1 MVDVATLMNGV
12 LAVTSTAVMALPVI
26 GGLDRDTVRGRFLWA
41 VCLSFFVPVLFVV
54 QRFLGID
61 FGATILTLHTIV
73 WVMLLGSFLSF
84 YLEKRHFFW
93 SQFAIPL
100 SLLFP
105 VIVLRQF
112 IFEMAALI
120 ALIVLAEIM
129 VYMMVDGNFLAR
141 LTGMLGVGAVL
152 SSLVYYFPLPLFT
165 GLLPQ
170 VMLSVSYLF
179 LLPLLWLMII
189 HPRRDIDVSASPDLI
204 YVWYAVLSLVTVVVA
219 GLFSE
224 VFNPIYVG
232 LGVIVIALLAVMSH
246 HRGPVAGIEDF
257 TVVLFLLSVVV
268 WLVVSLVDVGTDGA
282 IVVIDFQVDL
292 LQLAIISAV
301 SFIGLRFVTE
311 KV

>member
-12 LAVTSTAVMALPVI
+12 LAVTSMVVMALPVI
-26 GGLDRDTVRGRFLWA
+26 GGLDRDTVRGQFLWA
-41 VCLSFFVPVLFVV
+41 VCLSFIVPVIFVV
-54 QRFLGID
+54 QRFVGVDL
-61 FGATILTLHTIV
+61 GATILTLHTIV

-93 SQFAIPL
+93 SQIAVPL

-105 VIVLRQF
+105 VIVLGQF

-141 LTGMLGVGAVL
+141 LAGMLGIGAVL
-152 SSLVYYFPLPLFT
+152 ASMVYYFPLPLFT

-170 VMLSVSYLF
+170 VILSVSYL
-179 LLPLLWLMII
+179 LIVPLLWLIII
-189 HPRRDIDVSASPDLI
+189 HPRRDIDVSGSPDLV
-204 YVWYAVLSLVTVVVA
+204 YVWYAVLSLVTVIVV

-224 VFNPIYVG
+224 VFNPVYVG
-232 LGVIVIALLAVMSH
+232 IGIVVIALLAVMSH

-257 TVVLFLLSVVV
+257 TVVLFLMTAVT
-268 WLVVSLVDVGTDGA
+268 WLVVSLVDVGTRGEV
-282 IVVIDFQVDL
+282 VVIDFQVDL
-292 LQLAIISAV
+292 LQLTIISAV
-301 SFIGLRFVTE
+301 SFVGLRFVLE